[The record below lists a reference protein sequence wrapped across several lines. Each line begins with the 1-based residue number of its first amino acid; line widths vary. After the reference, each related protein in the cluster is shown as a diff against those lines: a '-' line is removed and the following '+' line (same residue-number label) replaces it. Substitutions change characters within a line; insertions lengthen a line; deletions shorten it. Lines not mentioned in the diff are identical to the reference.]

1 LWQIVFNNIQLN
13 KKCIS
18 KNENFLAK
26 IEVDFEL
33 ISIPKKFLN
42 LFEKNLNCERKK
54 IINEKYESFNND
66 FINYDYFECDEIK
79 KINLSLI
86 INDFN
91 FQFDENDLFVK
102 FNKKF
107 YFLIVFGN
115 DDLILGR
122 IFLKKY
128 KILFD
133 AENKKIYVDK
143 NKIFIN
149 ENVEKNEFLFCF
161 IIVFLIGFNF
171 FAFYAFYK
179 KFKIRKIKAY
189 ELEENFVY
197 KNVD

>member
-1 LWQIVFNNIQLN
+1 MN

-42 LFEKNLNCERKK
+42 LFEKNLNCKRKK
-54 IINEKYESFNND
+54 ITNEKYESFFYD
-66 FINYDYFECDEIK
+66 FTNYDYFECDEIK

-102 FNKKF
+102 FNKKY

-179 KFKIRKIKAY
+179 KFKTRKIKAY

-197 KNVD
+197 KNVDN

>member
-1 LWQIVFNNIQLN
+1 LNFFNCFYYKKFNVNELISFPIFLNKIHYLKNLWQIVFNNIQLN

-54 IINEKYESFNND
+54 ITNEKYESFFYD
-66 FINYDYFECDEIK
+66 FTNYDYFECDEIK

-102 FNKKF
+102 FNKKY
-107 YFLIVFGN
+107 YFLI
-115 DDLILGR
+115 I
-122 IFLKKY
+122 K
-128 KILFD
+128 
-133 AENKKIYVDK
+133 
-143 NKIFIN
+143 
-149 ENVEKNEFLFCF
+149 
-161 IIVFLIGFNF
+161 FN
-171 FAFYAFYK
+171 
-179 KFKIRKIKAY
+179 
-189 ELEENFVY
+189 N
-197 KNVD
+197 